1 MPNKDMMKRAMVIGT
16 VDMIANDLD
25 LNDEVFTTGEYNDIR
40 EKVQKYIELLEDL
53 RDYLDA
59 TERQFTHRASITE
72 ALLFSPFVIF
82 TVSIMDTKCVP

>member
-59 TERQFTHRASITE
+59 TER
-72 ALLFSPFVIF
+72 
-82 TVSIMDTKCVP
+82 